1 MKKLNAL
8 IIGSHNQ
15 VELMDSICSNVKST
29 QFTAIFVDNLDL
41 SFELFQQTANLMQ
54 SVDFIVMV
62 IDKELLENRYLIHLI
77 RRYKIEDKK

>member
-15 VELMDSICSNVKST
+15 IELMDSICSNVKST

-41 SFELFQQTANLMQ
+41 SFELFQQTAMEQKGVVSIQRISSAKTGLKGK
-54 SVDFIVMV
+54 
-62 IDKELLENRYLIHLI
+62 DKITFKRLTNAN
-77 RRYKIEDKK
+77 D

>member
-62 IDKELLENRYLIHLI
+62 ILINKFKIPHVPNVGILL
-77 RRYKIEDKK
+77 